1 VDQEILLQDNLA
13 QRIRVQD
20 NSIDKNVPPELQMV
34 IRIGHNSC
42 SRADSRDHST
52 YNTSTQRPFR
62 DPSHLEYAT
71 VDSKQFGQKLSL
83 PSDSRGYWQLLR
95 QPVR

>member
-1 VDQEILLQDNLA
+1 MDQGTLLQDNLA

-20 NSIDKNVPPELQMV
+20 NSIDKYVPPELQMM

-62 DPSHLEYAT
+62 DPSNLEYAT
-71 VDSKQFGQKLSL
+71 VDTKQFG
-83 PSDSRGYWQLLR
+83 
-95 QPVR
+95 